1 MNLLSLLLIH
11 CLSCNHA
18 PICGDH
24 WELSACKNHA
34 DMGQHGMTHE
44 MTHEISMDKYEKE
57 KESIKSDR
65 ISMELDC
72 I

>member
-18 PICGDH
+18 PICGDQ
-24 WELSACKNHA
+24 WELSVCKNHT
-34 DMGQHGMTHE
+34 GQHGMTHE
-44 MTHEISMDKYEKE
+44 MTPMDKYEKE
-57 KESIKSDR
+57 KESIKSDG
-65 ISMELDC
+65 ISMDLDC